1 MFKALETL
9 ANVNVE
15 ILGGK
20 FISIGIDGKNV
31 STIQELV

>member
-1 MFKALETL
+1 MFKVLETL
-9 ANVNVE
+9 INVNVE

-20 FISIGIDGKNV
+20 LIPIGVDGKNV